1 MKMNFPPI
9 RKYIFSRKIMEA
21 YDFTFEKM
29 ERAEKNQ
36 SGNYLRLLTL
46 QDLPKLER
54 LLEIQRKQETVFIP
68 SFNIEEAAERLRRGE
83 LCVTW
88 EENGEIFGY
97 NWYVRNKKFIQE
109 ISAILIL
116 KPDEVYSYNGYV
128 NPSQRGRNILPNI
141 VRFGDI
147 EFQKSGIRRKIALI
161 MTWNDSVKKVA
172 HKTGWNYIGNC
183 SVSFFMGLRFFKND
197 CRDVTLVDEGGMLEF
212 YRKLSERMK

>member
-21 YDFTFEKM
+21 WDFKFEKN
-29 ERAEKNQ
+29 EKAEFNQ
-36 SGNYLRLLTL
+36 SEKYLRYLTL

-54 LLEIQRKQETVFIP
+54 LLKIQRKQETVFMP

-83 LCVTW
+83 SCVIW
-88 EENGEIFGY
+88 EENEEIIGY
-97 NWYVRNKKFIQE
+97 NWYVLNKKFIHE
-109 ISAILIL
+109 ISATLIL

-128 NPSQRGRNILPNI
+128 NPSQRGKNILPNI

-147 EFQKSGIRRKIALI
+147 ELKKSGVRRKIAII
-161 MTWNDSVKKVA
+161 MGWNDSVKKVA

-183 SVSFFMGLRFFKND
+183 SVSFFMTLRFFKND
-197 CRDVTLVDEGGMLEF
+197 CRDVTLVDEGGKLEF
-212 YRKLSERMK
+212 YRRLSDRMK